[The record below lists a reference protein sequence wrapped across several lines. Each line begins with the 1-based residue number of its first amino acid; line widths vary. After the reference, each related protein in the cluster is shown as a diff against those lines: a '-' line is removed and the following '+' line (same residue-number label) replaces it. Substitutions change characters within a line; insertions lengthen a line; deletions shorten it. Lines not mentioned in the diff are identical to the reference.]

1 MNKYL
6 INITNNDNCD
16 GAGCSVL
23 SLLPL
28 EYNEGYPIKKVTTI
42 AVNRNYVEHIIEILL
57 DNIDNFPGI
66 KFPENMEETITTI
79 THEIPYDSKEEFLII
94 LTFTDIPVNTK
105 CMQLVDELVKKSR
118 IPIIPYIIDHHET
131 NTDPFIYMKTTSI
144 AMTRWHPNNIII
156 QYNPCT
162 LDLRECSAA
171 GITIT
176 NFSKER
182 LRSATLLYYKWL
194 CDMKFIEDEAIIAI
208 FAYEISQYDTF
219 EFEHYY
225 EEDMHCKNPD
235 GYTVLFNNISSFQ
248 EWVDEIVNSFH
259 LYSLFT
265 MYGFRSATSLDI
277 HDKLFI
283 HGYDNAKVPLMISSS
298 CENQLTTLGKH
309 RETQYQCAKSKLR
322 IFSDQNIVQ
331 KRRERKWWNNYIV
344 GILFKDYTNAND
356 MSYIGNR
363 FCEENPDV
371 DLVVFVDVTS
381 LTISMRT
388 NKDNIDL
395 TKISSAFG
403 GDGHPKA
410 TEFPT
415 TVDMVTELLQ
425 IYHRTDKFVLL

>member
-1 MNKYL
+1 
-6 INITNNDNCD
+6 
-16 GAGCSVL
+16 
-23 SLLPL
+23 
-28 EYNEGYPIKKVTTI
+28 
-42 AVNRNYVEHIIEILL
+42 
-57 DNIDNFPGI
+57 
-66 KFPENMEETITTI
+66 
-79 THEIPYDSKEEFLII
+79 
-94 LTFTDIPVNTK
+94 
-105 CMQLVDELVKKSR
+105 
-118 IPIIPYIIDHHET
+118 
-131 NTDPFIYMKTTSI
+131 
-144 AMTRWHPNNIII
+144 
-156 QYNPCT
+156 
-162 LDLRECSAA
+162 
-171 GITIT
+171 
-176 NFSKER
+176 
-182 LRSATLLYYKWL
+182 
-194 CDMKFIEDEAIIAI
+194 
-208 FAYEISQYDTF
+208 
-219 EFEHYY
+219 
-225 EEDMHCKNPD
+225 
-235 GYTVLFNNISSFQ
+235 
-248 EWVDEIVNSFH
+248 
-259 LYSLFT
+259 